1 MSHKWLKKEA
11 PVWVHKEIITQQ
23 QADKLLALYKG
34 EKPAVGILPLLGS
47 LLVGLGILSFVA
59 ANWQA
64 IPHLAR
70 FAVIVLAMLG
80 FYAAGEHF
88 MRRGDDRLG
97 LGLIAVGL
105 ISFGAGIFL
114 IAQMFQMT
122 ASNAGSFVIWGSAGV
137 LLTHIYR
144 SRFLFLLSAAILNVG
159 QFYSLSN
166 FGTFSFVAFLV
177 LMIGLGYYWWR
188 NRSAWLAWLLGLSAM
203 LQSAFLIAEFDLNGS
218 LYMIPVMI
226 LYVLGDWIRTRDT
239 AYPLQNSALTAA
251 FVTCCVAVMVQD
263 DGRLFGFTVLERTQ
277 SIVFVIVTAALLALS
292 AIAKKQQGRLTSGF
306 EWLLLLPYFYTAEA
320 ASFLYLLA
328 LCFFSLCVLWRGY
341 AEETRFKVNLGTV
354 LFLFSVLLA
363 YVKLAWGFMDKSL
376 FFLVGGILLLGLSW
390 YLNRRR
396 RRFLAEEGAER
407 HD

>member
-1 MSHKWLKKEA
+1 MSRKWLKKEA
-11 PVWVHKEIITQQ
+11 PVWVQNELITQQ
-23 QADKLLALYKG
+23 QADRLLAFYKE

-59 ANWQA
+59 ANWQD

-80 FYAAGEHF
+80 FYAAGERF
-88 MRRGDDRLG
+88 IRRGDDRLG
-97 LGLIAVGL
+97 LGLVAIGL

-114 IAQMFQMT
+114 LAQMFQMT
-122 ASNAGSFVIWGSAGV
+122 AANAGSFIIWGSAGV
-137 LLTHIYR
+137 MLTYLYR
-144 SRFLFLLSAAILNVG
+144 SRFLFLLSAVILNVG
-159 QFYSLSN
+159 QFYSLNN
-166 FGTFSFVAFLV
+166 FGTFSIVAFLV
-177 LMIGLGYYWWR
+177 LMVGLGIYWWR

-203 LQSAFLIAEFDLNGS
+203 LQSAFLIGELELNGS

-226 LYVLGDWIRTRDT
+226 LYVLGDWIRTRNT
-239 AYPLQNSALTAA
+239 ASPLQNSALTAA
-251 FVTCCVAVMVQD
+251 FVTCCIAVMAQD
-263 DGRLFGFTVLERTQ
+263 NGHFFGFAAHERTP
-277 SIVFVIVTAALLALS
+277 SLVFAIVVAALLALS
-292 AIAKKQQGRLTSGF
+292 AIAKKRQGRLTSGF
-306 EWLLLLPYFYTAEA
+306 EWLLLLPYFYAAEA

-341 AEETRFKVNLGTV
+341 AEEERFKVNLGTM

-363 YVKLAWGFMDKSL
+363 YVKLAWGFMDKSV

-390 YLNRRR
+390 YLNKRR
-396 RRFLAEEGAER
+396 RRFLAEEGEDR